1 MDLTDNYPQFPSPMS
16 SDHSSVL
23 RVEGAMT
30 DLQSCVSPLPLI
42 SDRVCSLSRVQLCDP
57 MDWGLPGFSV
67 HGISQARILEW
78 VAISSTLPCRFYLGV
93 LNAPLGE
100 RPGSPCS

>member
-57 MDWGLPGFSV
+57 MDCSLPGSSAL
-67 HGISQARILEW
+67 GILQARTLEW
-78 VAISSTLPCRFYLGV
+78 VATSSSKGFSRPRDQTHIS
-93 LNAPLGE
+93 
-100 RPGSPCS
+100 